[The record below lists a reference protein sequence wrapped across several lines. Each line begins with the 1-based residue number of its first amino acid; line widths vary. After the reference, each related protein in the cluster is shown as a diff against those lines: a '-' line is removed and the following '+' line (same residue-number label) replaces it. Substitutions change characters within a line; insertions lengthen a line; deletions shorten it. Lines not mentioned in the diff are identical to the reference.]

1 MIKDIQQLEANYD
14 GLPLEVMTIAPDT
27 DVRAVMVIHHG
38 MCEHKERYI
47 WFMKQMSGQGHRL
60 CDRGYAWPRCQCP
73 ERKRQRLF

>member
-47 WFMKQMSGQGHRL
+47 WFMKQMAGQGIACVIADMRGHGASVREEK
-60 CDRGYAWPRCQCP
+60 DRG
-73 ERKRQRLF
+73 